1 MIETA
6 IGTILLTFLD
16 EKAVA
21 TQISLQNVRDLR
33 LIPVSGRYL
42 LRSILVNIMSHTI
55 LQHQLE
61 LALHVCNNQR
71 GVHPLSSRQ
80 NQHFYRRRLQKAL
93 RHVFVPPL
101 PILFCIE

>member
-6 IGTILLTFLD
+6 IGTILLTFLE

-21 TQISLQNVRDLR
+21 TQISLQNVRNLR
-33 LIPVSGRYL
+33 LSLVSGRYL

-71 GVHPLSSRQ
+71 GVHPLSSR
-80 NQHFYRRRLQKAL
+80 
-93 RHVFVPPL
+93 
-101 PILFCIE
+101 

>member
-33 LIPVSGRYL
+33 LIFVSGRYL

-61 LALHVCNNQR
+61 LALHVCNNQWS
-71 GVHPLSSRQ
+71 VHPLSSR
-80 NQHFYRRRLQKAL
+80 
-93 RHVFVPPL
+93 
-101 PILFCIE
+101 